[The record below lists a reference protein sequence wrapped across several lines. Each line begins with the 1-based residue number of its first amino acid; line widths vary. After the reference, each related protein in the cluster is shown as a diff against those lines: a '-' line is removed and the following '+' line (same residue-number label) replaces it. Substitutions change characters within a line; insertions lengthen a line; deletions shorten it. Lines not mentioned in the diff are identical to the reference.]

1 LLSTK
6 QQVARWHIGDLD
18 LTAQWNLLKH
28 KNNMVLLTKTSKP
41 IYNYG
46 ICDKAL
52 QAEVIDMMLDL
63 DQIIEE

>member
-1 LLSTK
+1 LTYKK
-6 QQVARWHIGDLD
+6 QHGVIDE
-18 LTAQWNLLKH
+18 
-28 KNNMVLLTKTSKP
+28 TSKP

-46 ICDKAL
+46 ICDKGVAA